1 MYVHVLCVGEKERE
15 RERERKR
22 VRPFFLSPVA
32 WTGLGWTVGQSRAGR
47 KEESSRSVRQAASQP
62 ASPAPRAQ
70 RLARYEVGID
80 SYRAAKIL
88 VDKHGTEAKAFA
100 GRRMQELLEAGDEA
114 GAAAWADIT
123 FAVQEMTRWPAPGEA
138 RN

>member
-1 MYVHVLCVGEKERE
+1 M
-15 RERERKR
+15 
-22 VRPFFLSPVA
+22 
-32 WTGLGWTVGQSRAGR
+32 T
-47 KEESSRSVRQAASQP
+47 EEAHG
-62 ASPAPRAQ
+62 AQ
-70 RLARYEVGID
+70 RLARYEVAVD

-100 GRRMQELLEAGDEA
+100 GWRMQELLEAGDEA

-123 FAVQEMTRWPAPGEA
+123 FAVQEMTRGPAPGDA